1 MSQAPSTQSD
11 WKLAHLAIPKQ
22 DRFWDSTFRRVC
34 WLAAGSM
41 ILLMMV
47 MLYEIAYKAS
57 PAIRE
62 YGLGFITSSK
72 WDASREQYGIL
83 PEIWGTIYSSLIAL
97 IIAVILGL
105 CIAIW
110 LTQQLL
116 PEKLEWILKTIIEL
130 LASIPSVVFG
140 LWGIFVVIPMIRP
153 MAGWLNENFSW
164 IPLFRSPLSGPGL
177 FPASIVL
184 AIMILPTITAISR
197 DAMASVPNRLRE
209 AAFGLGATRWEVIM
223 KVVLPT
229 ASRGIWGAVVLGLGR
244 ALGETMAL
252 AMLVG
257 NSNQLTVAIFSPANT
272 LAALLANQFP
282 EANEQQGPVL
292 LYVALVL
299 MMITLGVNI
308 LGSLVLYGLPT
319 KRRKELAS

>member
-1 MSQAPSTQSD
+1 MSQLPSTQGDLELSE
-11 WKLAHLAIPKQ
+11 LAIPNA
-22 DRFWDSTFRRVC
+22 DRFWDSAFRRIC

-41 ILLMMV
+41 IVLMLV

-62 YGLGFITSSK
+62 YGFGFITSST

-83 PEIWGTIYSSLIAL
+83 PEIWGTIYSSLMAL
-97 IIAVILGL
+97 VLAVMLGL

-116 PEKLEWILKTIIEL
+116 PERLEWALKTVIEL

-153 MAGWLNENFSW
+153 IAGWLSENFSW
-164 IPLFRSPLSGPGL
+164 IPFFRSPLSGPGL
-177 FPASIVL
+177 FPASLVL
-184 AIMILPTITAISR
+184 AIMVLPTITAISR
-197 DAMASVPNRLRE
+197 DAIASVPNRLRD
-209 AAFGLGATRWEVIM
+209 AAFGLGATRWEVIT

-257 NSNQLTVAIFSPANT
+257 NSNQLTIAIFSPANT

-282 EANEQQGPVL
+282 EASEQQGPVL

-299 MMITLGVNI
+299 MMITLGVNV

-319 KRRKELAS
+319 KRKMELAA